1 MDKKKIDNLK
11 EITVEHAKS
20 RYAKGGYIEDEFIMF
35 EEIAEVPIP
44 IGYLRFQSVFFA
56 ICTAGEAKYKLNTK
70 DLYVEA
76 GDAVI
81 VTSGQVVSDVC
92 LSSNFKGFGFMLS
105 LDFFHYILSGITNL
119 SSLFMFSRSNP
130 VFRISKDQIDDIL
143 EHCKRAKKRLID
155 RTHPFRR
162 ELIACLIRAM
172 IYDFGSIIYKAQH
185 SKNVKQNRAE
195 VIFNKFMDSVQENF
209 KTERRVSWYARE
221 LNITAKYL
229 SEVVKLISKR
239 TPREWIDYYVVLEIR
254 VLLRSSDLSVKE
266 ISNELHFANQSFMG
280 KYFREHVGISPLKFR
295 RS

>member
-1 MDKKKIDNLK
+1 
-11 EITVEHAKS
+11 
-20 RYAKGGYIEDEFIMF
+20 
-35 EEIAEVPIP
+35 
-44 IGYLRFQSVFFA
+44 
-56 ICTAGEAKYKLNTK
+56 
-70 DLYVEA
+70 
-76 GDAVI
+76 
-81 VTSGQVVSDVC
+81 
-92 LSSNFKGFGFMLS
+92 
-105 LDFFHYILSGITNL
+105 
-119 SSLFMFSRSNP
+119 
-130 VFRISKDQIDDIL
+130 
-143 EHCKRAKKRLID
+143 
-155 RTHPFRR
+155 
-162 ELIACLIRAM
+162 M